1 LTCINA
7 WEAGPEKRSKIVFD
21 EAHKVALSGIG
32 IMYKHLLIATDGSE
46 LAGKAISQGL
56 ELAKS
61 IGARVTIVTVTEP
74 FSANVPAEVAIVYPL
89 EQYELAV
96 EQSAS
101 KILSSASS
109 VAAREGV
116 PCETVHVKDQF
127 AAEAI
132 VATAQNCGCDLII
145 MASHGRRGFMRFML
159 GSQAH
164 RVVIQSTISVLI
176 CR

>member
-1 LTCINA
+1 
-7 WEAGPEKRSKIVFD
+7 
-21 EAHKVALSGIG
+21 
-32 IMYKHLLIATDGSE
+32 M
-46 LAGKAISQGL
+46 
-56 ELAKS
+56 
-61 IGARVTIVTVTEP
+61 TIVTITEP
-74 FSANVPAEVAIVYPL
+74 FSANVPAEVAIVYSL

-127 AAEAI
+127 AAEGI